1 LQEVREGVAVLALRS
16 GAPVLPVG
24 VANSDKVWPKGALL
38 PTPGR
43 TITVR
48 YGRPF
53 VVADELPESVRGDR
67 RKAKAAATRLIMSRI
82 AELLPPRQR
91 GIYGAGL
98 EAEAVESTPEA
109 D

>member
-1 LQEVREGVAVLALRS
+1 VLALRS

-24 VANSDKVWPKGALL
+24 VADSDNVWRKGALL

-43 TITVR
+43 SVTVR

-53 VVADELPESVRGDR
+53 VVADELPESVKGDR
-67 RKAKAAATRLIMSRI
+67 RKAKEAATRLIMGRI

-91 GIYGAGL
+91 GIYGLPL
-98 EAEAVESTPEA
+98 EAATA
-109 D
+109 DSPSETG